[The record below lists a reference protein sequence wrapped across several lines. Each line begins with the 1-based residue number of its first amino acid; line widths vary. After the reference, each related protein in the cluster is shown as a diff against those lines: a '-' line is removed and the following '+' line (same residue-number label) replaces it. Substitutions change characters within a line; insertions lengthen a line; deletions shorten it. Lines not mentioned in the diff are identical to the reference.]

1 MSVSVLLQACKV
13 SKVYGGK
20 RLRTEAL
27 REVDLTIAAGEAVAL
42 MGPSGCGKST
52 LLGVLGL
59 MIRPTSG
66 RLLVS
71 GVEVTVDERR
81 RARWRNEMFGYVH
94 QDFAIIDD
102 ESVER
107 NVMIPLEY
115 ASPRIGRKER
125 RARAC
130 EAISQ
135 VGLEWAVRTKASQLS
150 GGERQRVAIARSL
163 VNKPALVLADEPT
176 AALDSGTAQEIITL
190 LLAVRERSASVLV
203 GTHDPQVAERC
214 DRIIRMRDG
223 HLFGGDATL
232 GGVDDPASV
241 LIGGR
246 AELT

>member
-66 RLLVS
+66 RLLV
-71 GVEVTVDERR
+71 GEAEVTGDERR

-94 QDFAIIDD
+94 QDFAIVDD
-102 ESVER
+102 ESVEQ

-115 ASPRIGRKER
+115 ASPRIGRKDR
-125 RARAC
+125 RARAL
-130 EAISQ
+130 EAITQ
-135 VGLEWAVRTKASQLS
+135 VGLEWAVRTKASHLS

-163 VNKPALVLADEPT
+163 VNKPSLVLADEPT
-176 AALDSGTAQEIITL
+176 AALDSGTAQDIITL
-190 LLAVRERSASVLV
+190 LLAVRERNASVLV
-203 GTHDPQVAERC
+203 GTHDPRVADRC
-214 DRIIRMRDG
+214 DRIIRMQDG
-223 HLFGGDATL
+223 YLLGDGATA
-232 GGVDDPASV
+232 GVVSSASE
-241 LIGGR
+241 LISGR
-246 AELT
+246 AEQT